1 MDPLRHGPSSSGRWL
16 VLFAIGS
23 IASAICLALLAFSTG
38 RGGRALE
45 KFAKAFRKSDVRV
58 EERVV
63 EREVTREVTR
73 EAPVAGRTENAAPAA
88 SGGNATGNGRAGDS
102 YDARQLYNG
111 IRLVAKVD
119 KQEGGPASRE
129 RVNEESYAVSLTL
142 SVRAPKPVTT
152 LEGLAATENR
162 LPSLLPGLAAMM
174 PEARV
179 SPYFQRLYTNKE
191 ERLQRDLYELN
202 RLLSRHNYFDCETIL
217 ELQHPASGRRVLLLQ
232 AEMDVVSDGSDGDR
246 LPEMPKEIVESAFY
260 QPTTSYGWPKKT
272 TVPNPLIA
280 GIESRLKKARDEYAV
295 RGLSAERNR
304 QLKATIDDAT
314 RVIADLKR
322 RSYLIAEY
330 DPFMVLPVFVI
341 TDRAA
346 TEYAARVGDHA
357 VVIHNGR
364 VFPAIVGDAGPD
376 FKVGEASLRIGKE
389 IDPRTNP
396 YRRPVNDLKATY
408 LVFPGTANE
417 EKGPPDL
424 AAMHARCQ
432 ALLGEIGGLGE
443 GVSLHQWEDILQR
456 MAEEREAKRR
466 AEEEAKRKA
475 EEEARLKAE
484 AERQRSEAEK
494 LKAEEEA
501 KRKAAEAA
509 AGTPTTEPAP
519 PPANGTG
526 TQP

>member
-16 VLFAIGS
+16 VLLAVGS
-23 IASAICLALLAFSTG
+23 LASAILLALLAFSTG
-38 RGGRALE
+38 RGERALE
-45 KFAKAFRKSDVRV
+45 KIAKSFRKTDVRV
-58 EERVV
+58 ERQVV
-63 EREVTREVTR
+63 EREVTREVLRDRPPEDET
-73 EAPVAGRTENAAPAA
+73 PPPTGAANT
-88 SGGNATGNGRAGDS
+88 SNGRAGES

-111 IRLVAKVD
+111 IRLIAKVD
-119 KQEGGPASRE
+119 KQEGNAASRE
-129 RVNEESYAVSLTL
+129 RINEDSYAVSLTL

-174 PEARV
+174 PQARV
-179 SPYFQRLYTNKE
+179 SPYFERLYANKE
-191 ERLQRDLYELN
+191 ARLQRDLYELN
-202 RLLSRHNYFDCETIL
+202 RLLSRHNYFDCETFL
-217 ELQHPASGRRVLLLQ
+217 ELQHPSSGRRVLLLQ

-272 TVPNPLIA
+272 DVPNPLIA
-280 GIESRLKKARDEYAV
+280 GIEKRLKKAREEYAV

-304 QLKATIDDAT
+304 QLKTTIDDAT

-341 TDRAA
+341 TDRSA
-346 TEYAARVGDHA
+346 TDYAARVGDHA

-389 IDPRTNP
+389 IDSRTNP

-424 AAMHARCQ
+424 AAMRARCQ
-432 ALLGEIGGLGE
+432 ALLGEIGGLGQGTE
-443 GVSLHQWEDILQR
+443 LHAWEDILKR
-456 MAEEREAKRR
+456 MADEREAKRR

-484 AERQRSEAEK
+484 AERLRLEQEK
-494 LKAEEEA
+494 REAEEEA

-509 AGTPTTEPAP
+509 APPAPAPAPSPAPTESAP
-519 PPANGTG
+519 PP
-526 TQP
+526 P